1 MTKEKTYTYP
11 MYFVPEL
18 ENGKLIHAV
27 LLPAFAAVAYG
38 DDLEEAREMA
48 EDFLK
53 AMIESAIENKKPLP
67 NHAFVDENYED
78 WLKQDCMR
86 VNVTVSL

>member
-11 MYFVPEL
+11 MYFVPVS

-27 LLPAFAAVAYG
+27 LLPAFAAVAYA
-38 DDLEEAREMA
+38 DDLEEARETA

-53 AMIESAIENKKPLP
+53 GMIESVIENKEPLP
-67 NHAFVDENYED
+67 NNTFVDENFED
-78 WLKQDCMR
+78 WLKQDCTR